1 MRQVFSRDSSSLSLL
16 ILSES
21 TFCVLWMFHLELVQ
35 WFEHD
40 LYCLCMLQ
48 FHSDGLGFK
57 ILVVCELNWDMQTT
71 KRVERFRH
79 CGRPVSAEK
88 LRVLAMKVKKVSI
101 SIYQSKVEHILQ
113 GLVKSSWCRRQCRIG
128 YSTLTI
134 NMLYITGL
142 WNNFLVWPIL
152 ESIQTKG
159 RITTSVVYWQEHPDN
174 TSVWLWWG
182 EDVRHVINH
191 ASNMPHLSS

>member
-48 FHSDGLGFK
+48 FHSDGLCFK

-71 KRVERFRH
+71 KRVKRFRH
-79 CGRPVSAEK
+79 CSRPVAAEK
-88 LRVLAMKVKKVSI
+88 LRVLAMKVKKVVLVYI
-101 SIYQSKVEHILQ
+101 SLYQSKVEHILQ
-113 GLVKSSWCRRQCRIG
+113 GLVKSSWCRRQWRVG

-134 NMLYITGL
+134 NMPVHYRLVEQFFGVTNIREYSNQGQNYHVCCLLTG
-142 WNNFLVWPIL
+142 
-152 ESIQTKG
+152 
-159 RITTSVVYWQEHPDN
+159 
-174 TSVWLWWG
+174 
-182 EDVRHVINH
+182 
-191 ASNMPHLSS
+191 ASRQH